1 MSAEELI
8 RKFYHGSYKINSH
21 GYFACPLYDDK
32 IREDDQICKFF
43 VRNEGRT
50 LSEEEFKHFWSHV
63 SLVHENM
70 YQNILEMCRSKIST
84 ISKIDQFEKTFDVIA
99 SSFGTLNKLAS
110 AWSNTNMTSVEF
122 MGKFKSEL
130 ESLEKQKKLPKLK
143 YFSLTVP
150 SFTCYYD
157 IQIVLLLCR
166 MINLEELKLYLSVTR
181 FNSTY
186 VDGKF
191 TFCINTEVFNEKVR
205 VELSS
210 NEDIQRSF
218 IGRGYQQVTSYVDT
232 NSMKT
237 EGYCFLYSVP
247 YDFEDFVQHNNSYQG
262 GMFQKVRQLTM
273 YNKIP
278 FELFK
283 LISEDFPFL
292 QFLYISNG
300 HPQQDKSH
308 SSTLITFPYLTFLN
322 LKYAHVDYAELFLLK
337 NNVHLPRLLDL
348 RIEYQ

>member
-1 MSAEELI
+1 MGEDEQIIDPFSALDDLSDVTLI
-8 RKFYHGSYKINSH
+8 VEDKKIFAHKSILVKNKSYFSHLLNRRKQSFLAKISPVFSRMLYSH
-21 GYFACPLYDDK
+21 GF
-32 IREDDQICKFF
+32 RESQT
-43 VRNEGRT
+43 NEIIFPGKQY
-50 LSEEEFKHFWSHV
+50 LHIIELFK
-63 SLVHENM
+63 
-70 YQNILEMCRSKIST
+70 Y
-84 ISKIDQFEKTFDVIA
+84 
-99 SSFGTLNKLAS
+99 
-110 AWSNTNMTSVEF
+110 
-122 MGKFKSEL
+122 
-130 ESLEKQKKLPKLK
+130 KKLPKLK

>member
-1 MSAEELI
+1 MGEDEQIIDPFSALDDLSDVTLI
-8 RKFYHGSYKINSH
+8 VEDKKIFAHKSILVKNKSYFSHLLNRRKQSFLAKISPVFSRMLYSH
-21 GYFACPLYDDK
+21 GF
-32 IREDDQICKFF
+32 RESQT
-43 VRNEGRT
+43 NEII
-50 LSEEEFKHFWSHV
+50 F
-63 SLVHENM
+63 
-70 YQNILEMCRSKIST
+70 
-84 ISKIDQFEKTFDVIA
+84 
-99 SSFGTLNKLAS
+99 
-110 AWSNTNMTSVEF
+110 
-122 MGKFKSEL
+122 
-130 ESLEKQKKLPKLK
+130 P
-143 YFSLTVP
+143 
-150 SFTCYYD
+150 
-157 IQIVLLLCR
+157 
-166 MINLEELKLYLSVTR
+166 
-181 FNSTY
+181 
-186 VDGKF
+186 GKF

-300 HPQQDKSH
+300 HPQQDKLH

-322 LKYAHVDYAELFLLK
+322 LKYA
-337 NNVHLPRLLDL
+337 
-348 RIEYQ
+348 